1 MIMATTK
8 LGFVVQRPPYKSEN
22 PKLALTHAIASQS
35 VEVYL
40 NDGDLVTA
48 DIAFIGDG
56 VLNCIKDQKAMEN
69 YDISSTESHIKMA
82 LLVDLNILVCRE
94 DLERFGLSESDIV
107 LDAEEF
113 GADLKVNVVAFDEI
127 SKMMED
133 MNHLL
138 FF

>member
-1 MIMATTK
+1 MATTK
-8 LGFVVQRPPYKSEN
+8 LGFIVQRPPYKSEN
-22 PKLALTHAIASQS
+22 PKLAITHAIASQS

-40 NDGDLVTA
+40 KDGDIVTA

-56 VLNCIKDQKAMEN
+56 VLNCIKDQKAL
-69 YDISSTESHIKMA
+69 DIYKLSSTESHIKMG
-82 LLVDLNILVCRE
+82 LLVDLNILVCKE
-94 DLERFGLSESDIV
+94 DLEKFGLTENDIV

-113 GADLKVNVVAFDEI
+113 GADLKINVVPFDEI
-127 SKMMED
+127 NKMMEG

>member
-1 MIMATTK
+1 MPTTK
-8 LGFVVQRPPYKSEN
+8 LGFIVQRAGYKSEN

-40 NDGDLVTA
+40 NDGDIVTA

-56 VLNCIKDQKAMEN
+56 VLNCKKDQKAM
-69 YDISSTESHIKMA
+69 DIYKLTSTETHIKMS
-82 LLVDLNILVCRE
+82 LLLDLNVMVCKE
-94 DLERFGLSESDIV
+94 DLDRLGMTENDIV

-113 GADLKVNVVAFDEI
+113 GAELTVKVVPFAEI
-127 SKMMED
+127 TKMMEG